1 MSLFSVEERKRIM
14 DYIISFTKSYE
25 HIVALVAVGSGSY
38 GFYDELSDL
47 DFVIAIDSNENMEMV
62 MEYVKSQLDK
72 CLNYIYFKQ
81 SPQKRLQVYLSDNYL
96 EIDIGYGAYTSA
108 AATKKHWKVLFD
120 KSETVEKAMRTS
132 WEGKIANENETNEL
146 SQRLAECSDSV
157 WHNLMLAAVA
167 IKHGQ
172 YWRAYTELEFV
183 RKWLIELL
191 CYRYSL
197 DSDRNREV
205 DKLPEA
211 ELSVLNKT
219 LVSSLNKDALW
230 RSLDALVDAVYTEL
244 ESYGERAC
252 IIVNRQQVNEYINAC
267 RNYKLLSESSF
278 NDE

>member
-25 HIVALVAVGSGSY
+25 HIVALVAVGSESY

-120 KSETVEKAMRTS
+120 KSETVEKAMRAS

-167 IKHGQ
+167 IKRGQ

>member
-1 MSLFSVEERKRIM
+1 
-14 DYIISFTKSYE
+14 
-25 HIVALVAVGSGSY
+25 
-38 GFYDELSDL
+38 
-47 DFVIAIDSNENMEMV
+47 
-62 MEYVKSQLDK
+62 
-72 CLNYIYFKQ
+72 
-81 SPQKRLQVYLSDNYL
+81 
-96 EIDIGYGAYTSA
+96 
-108 AATKKHWKVLFD
+108 
-120 KSETVEKAMRTS
+120 MRAS

-167 IKHGQ
+167 IKRGQ

>member
-81 SPQKRLQVYLSDNYL
+81 SPQKRLQVYLSDNYH

-120 KSETVEKAMRTS
+120 KSETVEKAMRAS

-167 IKHGQ
+167 IKRGQ

>member
-120 KSETVEKAMRTS
+120 KSETVEKAMRAS

-167 IKHGQ
+167 IKRGQ

>member
-1 MSLFSVEERKRIM
+1 M

-120 KSETVEKAMRTS
+120 KSETVEKAMRAS

-167 IKHGQ
+167 IKRGQ

>member
-120 KSETVEKAMRTS
+120 KSETVEKVMRAS

-167 IKHGQ
+167 IKRGQ

>member
-120 KSETVEKAMRTS
+120 KSETVEKAMRAS

-146 SQRLAECSDSV
+146 SQRLAECSDSA

-167 IKHGQ
+167 IKRGQ

>member
-72 CLNYIYFKQ
+72 CLNHIYFKQ

-120 KSETVEKAMRTS
+120 KSETVEKAMRAS

-167 IKHGQ
+167 IKRGQ